1 MAQFGELVITNID
14 DEQEQEQEQEPVQ
27 EQYYDVLKN
36 FIDGVTIEYF
46 RPILI
51 LQSSDDEY
59 IYNMLYLIKF
69 ITMNVIFND
78 IYTNIENIILGID
91 ENDIENIKE
100 QLLSDYANETFI
112 GSFDNYQNDIVDV
125 FTKYQI
131 KVTNHS
137 FIIMENNDVTTE
149 KIYNLQ
155 NVF

>member
-1 MAQFGELVITNID
+1 MAQFD
-14 DEQEQEQEQEPVQ
+14 EQEPVQ
-27 EQYYDVLKN
+27 EQYYDVLKI

-46 RPILI
+46 GPILI
-51 LQSSDDEY
+51 LQSSDVDY

-78 IYTNIENIILGID
+78 IYTNIENIILGVD

-100 QLLSDYANETFI
+100 QLLADYANETFI